1 MSDHNIH
8 TNDTFL
14 KDLDE
19 KMSKL
24 SPIVDELDILAHQ
37 FKKLSR
43 NVHQIDTLI
52 MSLRSHYEDL
62 KEIRDKKGMD

>member
-1 MSDHNIH
+1 MPNHSIH

-19 KMSKL
+19 KISKL
-24 SPIVDELDILAHQ
+24 SPIVDELDILSHQ

-43 NVHQIDTLI
+43 TANQIDTLV
-52 MSLRSHYEDL
+52 MSLRSRYEEL
-62 KEIRDKKGMD
+62 KEVRDQKKE